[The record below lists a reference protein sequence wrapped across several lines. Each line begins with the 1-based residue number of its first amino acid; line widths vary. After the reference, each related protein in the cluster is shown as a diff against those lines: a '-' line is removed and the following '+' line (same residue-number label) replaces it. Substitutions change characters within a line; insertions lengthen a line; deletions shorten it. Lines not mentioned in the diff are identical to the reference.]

1 MHLCRPMTEQAPVI
15 AIDGPVGT
23 GKGSVSR
30 EIAVRFGWH
39 ILDSGAIYRLLAL
52 GAARNHI
59 VTGDV
64 GGLVALS
71 ESLDVHFEPGAESEP
86 ARVMLQGA
94 DVTDAIR
101 TEAVG
106 TDASRLAG
114 HDAVRAALLLMQ
126 RNFRKLPGLVADG
139 RDMGTVVFAD
149 AELKIYLTASP
160 EIRAERRH
168 KQLIAK
174 GIDVSVASLLADIT
188 ARDKRDSERVVA
200 PLKPAEGAVVIDTT
214 GLAIDEVVAQI
225 CQHASCRGL
234 NAEPS

>member
-1 MHLCRPMTEQAPVI
+1 MLHERQVLRLCWPMTEQAPVI
-15 AIDGPVGT
+15 AIDGPGGT
-23 GKGSVSR
+23 GKGSVSL

-39 ILDSGAIYRLLAL
+39 ILDSGAIYRLLA
-52 GAARNHI
+52 
-59 VTGDV
+59 
-64 GGLVALS
+64 
-71 ESLDVHFEPGAESEP
+71 
-86 ARVMLQGA
+86 
-94 DVTDAIR
+94 DAMR

-106 TDASRLAG
+106 TDAARLAG
-114 HDAVRAALLLMQ
+114 HDAVRAARLLMQ
-126 RNFRKLPGLVADG
+126 RSFRKFPGLVADG
-139 RDMGTVVFAD
+139 RDMGSVVFAD
-149 AELKIYLTASP
+149 AALKIYLTASP
-160 EIRAERRH
+160 KIRAERRH